1 MSAWMSYALRQGQ
14 FFKPVLVSSND
25 EGIECFFTRE
35 HRLIVIRV
43 EIASDHNAF
52 DLETAHRGSGYSFT
66 STALNGSQPQST
78 TPVWWNPRH

>member
-1 MSAWMSYALRQGQ
+1 
-14 FFKPVLVSSND
+14 
-25 EGIECFFTRE
+25 
-35 HRLIVIRV
+35 VIRV